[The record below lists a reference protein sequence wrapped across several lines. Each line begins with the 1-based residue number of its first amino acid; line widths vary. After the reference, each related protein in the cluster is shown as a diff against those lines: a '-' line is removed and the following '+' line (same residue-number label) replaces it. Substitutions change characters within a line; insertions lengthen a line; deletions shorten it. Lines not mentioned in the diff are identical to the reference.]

1 MNKAEDIALVSQVI
15 LFGSEKAFRRLVEKY
30 QVPVRRFFLSH
41 TGGDEELS
49 NDLAQETFI
58 KAWSNIASF
67 KGLAAFSTWLYSIAY
82 RIMCDYY
89 RSRKETEALDQN
101 GVDRMYQDEQPDL
114 AARYDFYEALQL
126 LRPEERSCIL
136 LFYQDDLSL
145 VKISDI
151 TGMPVGTIKSHLS
164 RAKNKMAKFLNNQGY
179 VYEKGSKGPNGSAV
193 HREDALCKTF

>member
-58 KAWSNIASF
+58 KAWTNIASF

-101 GVDRMYQDEQPDL
+101 GVDGMYHDEQPDL

-145 VKISDI
+145 AKISNI

-179 VYEKGSKGPNGSAV
+179 EYEKGSNVSAV
-193 HREDALCKTF
+193 HRAGSLCKTF